1 MSSEEFILSEEQKR
15 ILNNFSNQLII
26 GGPGSGKTTISILKA
41 GQWIEKLKE
50 NQNVLFLSFA
60 RATVS
65 RVIEAIDEQSLLSR
79 EIKKRIHVDT
89 YHAFFWKIIKTHG
102 YLLGLPRKLSIL
114 TAANEAIA
122 LSNIRNS
129 YGKIKDLSDKE
140 INEKK
145 QKEYEAIKKLAFEN
159 GKIAFDLFAELS
171 FLLLDDC
178 NKILELLTT
187 SYPIFILDE
196 FQDTN
201 FVQWKVIKCFGKK
214 CTVIALA
221 DSEQRIFD
229 FIGADP
235 LRINQYKDYFTPEEF
250 DLRNENHRSSGTE
263 IVKFGNDI
271 LKEDFQDEYK
281 GIKLCTFPS
290 NNNQAFSELKIRT
303 IKARK
308 RLLKQEIED
317 WTLAILVPTKKLMRQ
332 VSDSFNEKS
341 KKLPSIYHHAVIDMH
356 GAILAAEVISFL
368 LQPKRKNDD
377 LDNFI
382 QLICNYFYGKGG
394 DTPTKTDI
402 NEAASIQKSFD
413 KLYSK
418 IKSNHEIPKTS
429 ILRAIITGYNSCRE
443 LKFTGNPYDDWLSV
457 RNTLEASG
465 CKRLKNIAAE
475 AKNIR
480 LLNRGTQLR
489 ETLSQNWR
497 DYGVYRDALEII
509 RQAFIVEHFSTSQN
523 PEKGV
528 IVMNMHKA
536 KGKQF
541 DEVIIFEG
549 WPKWIRRE
557 IVSNPDRIVIGN
569 KKSGDMTKFK
579 YNLRVSVTRAKLRT
593 TIMTPEDDP
602 CVLFL

>member
-1 MSSEEFILSEEQKR
+1 MSSEKFILSKEQKG
-15 ILNNFSNQLII
+15 ILDNFSNQLII

-41 GQWIEKLKE
+41 GQWVEKLRD
-50 NQNVLFLSFA
+50 NQNILFLSFA

-114 TAANEAIA
+114 TPANEAIA

-129 YGKIKDLSDKE
+129 YGKIKDLSNKE
-140 INEKK
+140 IKEKK

-159 GKIAFDLFAELS
+159 GKIAFDLFAELT

-187 SYPIFILDE
+187 SYPVVILDE

-201 FVQWKVIKCFGKK
+201 FEQWKVIKCFGKK

-235 LRINQYKDYFTPEEF
+235 LRINQYKDYFAPKEF
-250 DLRNENHRSSGTE
+250 DLRNENHRSNGTE

-271 LKEDFQDEYK
+271 LKEDFQDEYE
-281 GIKLCTFPS
+281 GIKLFTFPS

-308 RLLKQEIED
+308 RLLKQKTEG

-368 LQPKRKNDD
+368 LQPKGKNDD

-402 NEAASIQKSFD
+402 KEAESIQKSFD
-413 KLYSK
+413 KLYDK
-418 IKSNHEIPKTS
+418 IKSNQQIPKTS
-429 ILRAIITGYNSCRE
+429 ILQAIITGYNSCRE

-457 RNTLEASG
+457 RNILEASG
-465 CKRLKNIAAE
+465 CKRLKNIATE

-497 DYGVYRDALEII
+497 DNGFYRDALDII

-549 WPKWIRRE
+549 WPKWFRRE

-569 KKSGDMTKFK
+569 KKGGDMTKFK

-593 TIMTPEDDP
+593 TIMTPADDP